1 VSRPPDVEPIL
12 RAYLADTGDRAPDRV
27 LVDVAA
33 RIADQPRRRSW
44 RLRGRP
50 FMNGYTKLAAG
61 LAAVLVVGLV
71 GWQLLPG
78 PGGSGSQPAPDPT
91 LAAAPTPTP
100 TPTPTSVPTAAALS
114 GQVQGDALAFT
125 YVLPVGW
132 ANKTWFATKSQ
143 GPGGPAGIAVV
154 LSGAVNVPTDPCD
167 GVGKVSGVTT
177 ADAVLAD
184 LRARTDLTI
193 SEAASASIGGLSG
206 LRVELQV
213 ADPAPCADRYVIFAE
228 PDGSG
233 IYAQGPS
240 YRQSL
245 WILDSRIG
253 PIWVAIGYLP
263 GTSAEDVAEA
273 QSIVE
278 SIKFE
283 P

>member
-1 VSRPPDVEPIL
+1 VNRPPDVEPIL

-33 RIADQPRRRSW
+33 RIAHQPRRRSR

-61 LAAVLVVGLV
+61 LAAVLIVGFL

-78 PGGSGSQPAPDPT
+78 PDGSGARPT
-91 LAAAPTPTP
+91 TGPTASAAPTPTP
-100 TPTPTSVPTAAALS
+100 SGAATSAPTAAART
-114 GQVQGDALAFT
+114 GRVQGDALSFT

-132 ANKTWFATKSQ
+132 TNHGWFATKSQ
-143 GPGGPAGIAVV
+143 GPAGPAGIAVV

-167 GVGKVSGVTT
+167 GVGKVSGATS
-177 ADAVLAD
+177 ADEVLGD
-184 LRARTDLTI
+184 LRARKDLTI
-193 SEAASASIGGLSG
+193 SDAAVASIGGLSG

-213 ADPAPCADRYVIFAE
+213 ADPDPCVDRYIIFAE

-233 IYAQGPS
+233 LYAQGPL
-240 YRQSL
+240 YRLSL
-245 WILDSRIG
+245 WILDSATG
-253 PIWVAIGYLP
+253 PMWVAIGHFP

-273 QSIVE
+273 QAIVD
-278 SIKFE
+278 SVKFA